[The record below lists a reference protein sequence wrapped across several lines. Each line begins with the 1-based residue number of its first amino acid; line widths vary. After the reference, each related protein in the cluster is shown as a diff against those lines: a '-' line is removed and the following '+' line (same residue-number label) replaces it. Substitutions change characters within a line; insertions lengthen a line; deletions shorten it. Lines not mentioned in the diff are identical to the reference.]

1 MEYRGALVCA
11 CSQRYPGAVEG
22 SMVAERQPK
31 KVVKKPSARRG
42 KSQAGARVSKKSKS
56 SAEAIVKLIDPA
68 RLPLFTLL
76 SFVLVAFTIEFD
88 NEGEHRMPHWT
99 TKSASGGRTGREG
112 VWLTSMVMYLNCM
125 KFVPEEGIRLGELFD
140 RARTPT
146 NLAGMLRWGYVTL
159 APDPGD
165 TRKKAPEADQIVRA
179 TPKGKNA
186 KETWS
191 PLFADIER
199 RWEERFGK
207 REIDELRSALRD
219 VAAKIDGDLP
229 ECMPILHHALVSRGP
244 DKTRQHGE
252 ATPVDELPLVSLV
265 ARVLNAF
272 ALEFDGRSRGS
283 LAIGANILRV
293 LDEKGVAL
301 RDLPGLSGVSKESIS
316 MAMGVLKKHSLVV
329 EEKDPAAK
337 SGKLA
342 RLTPSGVEIK
352 ERARRLVEAI
362 ESEWHARFGDHAI
375 RRLRAALQ
383 TIVGAEGAKRDE
395 HGNALLLYTG
405 MRPHEGN
412 WRATLKAPVTLPH
425 FPMVLHRGGYPD
437 GS

>member
-1 MEYRGALVCA
+1 MATGQKA
-11 CSQRYPGAVEG
+11 
-22 SMVAERQPK
+22 K
-31 KVVKKPSARRG
+31 KVAKKPSAKRPAVE
-42 KSQAGARVSKKSKS
+42 AGARAAAKSKG
-56 SAEAIVKLIDPA
+56 SAEPTVKPIDPA

-88 NEGEHRMPHWT
+88 NEAEHRMPHWT
-99 TKSASGGRTGREG
+99 TKSASGGRAGREG

-165 TRKKAPEADQIVRA
+165 TRKKVPEAEQIVRA
-179 TPKGKNA
+179 TRKGKDA
-186 KETWS
+186 KETWA
-191 PLFADIER
+191 PLFAEIER
-199 RWEERFGK
+199 RWEERFGT
-207 REIDELRSALRD
+207 REMDELRAALRD
-219 VAAKIDGDLP
+219 VAAQISGDLP

-244 DKTRQHGE
+244 DKPREQGE
-252 ATPVDELPLVSLV
+252 AAPVNELPLVSLV

-272 ALEFDGRSRGS
+272 ALEFDERSHGS

-301 RDLPGLSGVSKESIS
+301 RDVPVLSGVSKESVA
-316 MAMGVLKKHSLVV
+316 MAMGVLKKNNLVV
-329 EEKDPAAK
+329 EEKNPAAK
-337 SGKLA
+337 TGKLV

-352 ERARRLVEAI
+352 ERARRLVETI
-362 ESEWHARFGDHAI
+362 EAEWHARFGDHSM
-375 RRLRAALQ
+375 RRLRAVLE
-383 TIVGAEGAKRDE
+383 TIARAEGAEPDE
-395 HGNALLLYTG
+395 NGDALLLHAG
-405 MRPHEGN
+405 IRPHENN
-412 WRATLKAPVTLPH
+412 WRAALKTPKALPH

>member
-1 MEYRGALVCA
+1 MAG
-11 CSQRYPGAVEG
+11 
-22 SMVAERQPK
+22 ERKPK
-31 KVVKKPSARRG
+31 KVVKKPSAKRAASEPR
-42 KSQAGARVSKKSKS
+42 ARVAAKSKAS
-56 SAEAIVKLIDPA
+56 GEPVVKPIDPA

-88 NEGEHRMPHWT
+88 NEGERRMPHWT
-99 TKSASGGRTGREG
+99 TKSAGGGRTRREG

-159 APDPGD
+159 APDPAD
-165 TRKKAPEADQIVRA
+165 TRKKVPEADQIVRA
-179 TPKGKNA
+179 TKRGKNA
-186 KETWS
+186 KEIWA

-207 REIDELRSALRD
+207 REIDELRAALRD

-244 DKTRQHGE
+244 DKPRQHGV
-252 ATPVDELPLVSLV
+252 ATPVNELPLVSLV

-272 ALEFDGRSRGS
+272 ALEFDGRSHGS

-301 RDLPGLSGVSKESIS
+301 RDVPVLSGVSKESIS
-316 MAMGVLKKHSLVV
+316 MAMGILKKHNLVV

-337 SGKLA
+337 TGKLV

-352 ERARRLVEAI
+352 ERGRRLVEAI

-375 RRLRAALQ
+375 RRLRVALE
-383 TIVGAEGAKRDE
+383 TIARAEGAEPDE
-395 HGNALLLYTG
+395 NGNALLLYTG

-412 WRATLKAPVTLPH
+412 WRADLKAPKTLPH